1 MEVFKSEFIK
11 SSSSYKDC
19 PKNPIPEYAF
29 VGRSNVGKSSLLNML
44 VNNKKLSKTSSK
56 PGFSKA
62 FAMTG
67 WRLGYMGAPEWI
79 SKACKKMQGQTTSA
93 NCSIAQRAALI
104 ALNSGNKSAIEMKNE
119 YQLSQL

>member
-56 PGFSKA
+56 PGKTKLINHFMIDQKFFLVDLPGYGWAKSSKSDRENRLNGIKTFSRSDA
-62 FAMTG
+62 
-67 WRLGYMGAPEWI
+67 
-79 SKACKKMQGQTTSA
+79 
-93 NCSIAQRAALI
+93 
-104 ALNSGNKSAIEMKNE
+104 
-119 YQLSQL
+119 